1 MVRHITVIAMLPR
14 KLDAYIER
22 HYANNKSALL
32 LKGARQV
39 GKTSAIREYAKKKK
53 MNLIEINFYEDSSAC
68 NIFRGSQNAKDVLLR
83 ISAHTKKKT
92 SLPNT
97 MIFFDEVQKC
107 PEVITWIKFLVDEGS
122 CRYALSGSL
131 LGVELKGVESVPVG
145 YMAVKEVFPL
155 DMEEFSQCLGL
166 SDEVL
171 AKVSDAFEK
180 RSPVDEV
187 VHAALMKMVHL
198 YLVVGGMPAAVQAYV
213 DTNDLNVVEEKQK
226 EILELYK
233 WDISQYDPEK
243 KLEIN
248 EIFSLIPSELD
259 AKNKRFIL
267 KNLNEHARFSRYENS
282 FLWLKNAGV
291 AIPTLNIQEP
301 TFSFKLNELRNLFKL
316 FQNDVGLLTCQYA
329 SGIQLKLLQGEI
341 RQNYGAIYENLVAQE
356 LYCHGFGGDDHELH
370 YFNSKKQGEL
380 DFVIAQNG
388 RVIPIEVKSGK
399 DYERHSALNNVLSNR
414 DYNIEYAYIL
424 TNDNLHVNDRR
435 IYMPIYMLMFIQK
448 TPSPANQ
455 IFKLDLH
462 NL

>member
-1 MVRHITVIAMLPR
+1 MLSR
-14 KLDAYIER
+14 KLDNIIER

-39 GKTSAIREYAKKKK
+39 GKTSAIRKYATEQK
-53 MNLIEINFYEDSSAC
+53 MNLIEINFYEDDSAC
-68 NIFRGSQNAKDVLLR
+68 NIFKGSQNAKDVLLR

-122 CRYALSGSL
+122 CKYALSGSL

-145 YMAVKEVFPL
+145 YMSVKEVFPL
-155 DMEEFSQCLGL
+155 DIEEFSRCLGL

-171 AKVSDAFEK
+171 TSVAEAFEK
-180 RSPVDEV
+180 RSPVDDI
-187 VHAALMKMVHL
+187 VHASLIKMVYL

-226 EILELYK
+226 EILDLYK
-233 WDISQYDPEK
+233 WDISQYDPDK

-248 EIFSLIPSELD
+248 EIFNLIPSELD

-316 FQNDVGLLTCQYA
+316 FQNDVGLLTSQYA
-329 SGIQLKLLQGEI
+329 SGIQLQLLQGEVK
-341 RQNYGAIYENLVAQE
+341 QNYGAIYENLVAQE

-388 RVIPIEVKSGK
+388 KVIPIEVKSGK
-399 DYERHSALNNVLSNR
+399 DYERHNALSNVLAND
-414 DYNIEYAYIL
+414 DYNIDFAYVL
-424 TNDNLHVNDRR
+424 TNDNLHVEGKR
-435 IYMPIYMLMFIQK
+435 IYMPIYMLMFIK
-448 TPSPANQ
+448 KSPAPANQ
-455 IFKLDLH
+455 IFKFDLH

>member
-1 MVRHITVIAMLPR
+1 MLAR
-14 KLDAYIER
+14 KLDKYIER

-39 GKTSAIREYAKKKK
+39 GKTSAIREYARKKK
-53 MNLIEINFYEDSSAC
+53 MNLIEINFYEDDSARG
-68 NIFRGSQNAKDVLLR
+68 IFKGSQNAKDVLLR

-92 SLPNT
+92 SLPDT

-131 LGVELKGVESVPVG
+131 LGVEMKGIESVPVG

-155 DMEEFSQCLGL
+155 DIEEFSRCLGL
-166 SDEVL
+166 SDEVI
-171 AKVSDAFEK
+171 ARVAESFEK
-180 RSPVDEV
+180 RIPVDEII
-187 VHAALMKMVHL
+187 HAALIRMIHL

-226 EILELYK
+226 EILDMYK
-233 WDISQYDPEK
+233 WDISQYDK
-243 KLEIN
+243 DRKLDIN
-248 EIFSLIPSELD
+248 EIFNLIPSELD

-282 FLWLKNAGV
+282 FIWLKNAGA
-291 AIPTLNIQEP
+291 AIPALNIQEP

-329 SGIQLKLLQGEI
+329 AGIQLQLLQGEI
-341 RQNYGAIYENLVAQE
+341 KQNYGAIYENLVAQE
-356 LYCHGFGGDDHELH
+356 LHCHGFGGDDHELH

-388 RVIPIEVKSGK
+388 KVIPIEVKSGK
-399 DYERHSALNNVLSNR
+399 DYERHSALTNVLGNR
-414 DYNIEYAYIL
+414 DYNIDFAYIL
-424 TNDNLHVNDRR
+424 TNDNLHIDDKR

-448 TPSPANQ
+448 SPAPAEQ
-455 IFKLDLH
+455 IFRFDLY

>member
-1 MVRHITVIAMLPR
+1 MDINYTDMLSR
-14 KLDAYIER
+14 KLDNFIEK
-22 HYANNKSALL
+22 HYENNKSALL

-39 GKTSAIREYAKKKK
+39 GKTSAIRKYARKQK
-53 MNLIEINFYEDSSAC
+53 MNLIEINFYEDDSAC
-68 NIFRGSQNAKDVLLR
+68 GIFKGSQNAKDVLLR

-122 CRYALSGSL
+122 CKYALSGSL

-155 DMEEFSQCLGL
+155 DMEEFSRCLGL

-171 AKVSDAFEK
+171 TSVEEAFDK
-180 RSPVDEV
+180 KIPVDKV
-187 VHAALMKMVHL
+187 VHDALMKMVHL
-198 YLVVGGMPAAVQAYV
+198 YLVVGGMPAAVQAYI

-226 EILELYK
+226 EIIDLYK
-233 WDISQYDPEK
+233 WDISQYDPNK

-248 EIFSLIPSELD
+248 EIFNLIPSELD

-291 AIPTLNIQEP
+291 AIPTMNIKEP

-316 FQNDVGLLTCQYA
+316 FQNDVGLLTSQYA
-329 SGIQLKLLQGEI
+329 SGIQLHLLQGEVK
-341 RQNYGAIYENLVAQE
+341 QNYGAIYENLVAQE

-388 RVIPIEVKSGK
+388 KVIPIEVKSGK
-399 DYERHSALNNVLSNR
+399 DYERHNALTNVLTND
-414 DYNIEYAYIL
+414 DYNIDFAYIL
-424 TNDNLHVNDRR
+424 TNDNLRVEDKR

-448 TPSPANQ
+448 SPAPANQ
-455 IFKLDLH
+455 IFKFDLH

>member
-1 MVRHITVIAMLPR
+1 MDINYTDMLSR
-14 KLDAYIER
+14 KLDNFIEK
-22 HYANNKSALL
+22 HYENNKSALL

-39 GKTSAIREYAKKKK
+39 GKTSAIRKYARKQK
-53 MNLIEINFYEDSSAC
+53 MNLIEINFYEDDSAC
-68 NIFRGSQNAKDVLLR
+68 GIFKGSQNAKDVLLR

-122 CRYALSGSL
+122 CKYALSGSL

-155 DMEEFSQCLGL
+155 DMEEFSRCLGL

-171 AKVSDAFEK
+171 TSVREAFDK
-180 RSPVDEV
+180 KIPVDKV
-187 VHAALMKMVHL
+187 VHDALMKMAHL

-226 EILELYK
+226 EIIDLYK
-233 WDISQYDPEK
+233 WDISQYDPNK

-248 EIFSLIPSELD
+248 EIFNLIPSELD

-267 KNLNEHARFSRYENS
+267 KNLNEHARFSRYENG

-301 TFSFKLNELRNLFKL
+301 TFSFRLNELRNLFKL
-316 FQNDVGLLTCQYA
+316 FQNDVGLLTSQYA
-329 SGIQLKLLQGEI
+329 SGIQLHLLQGEVK
-341 RQNYGAIYENLVAQE
+341 QNYGAIYENLVAQE
-356 LYCHGFGGDDHELH
+356 LYCHGFGGDEHELH

-388 RVIPIEVKSGK
+388 KVIPIEVKSGK
-399 DYERHSALNNVLSNR
+399 DYERHNALTNVLAND
-414 DYNIEYAYIL
+414 DYNIDFAYVL
-424 TNDNLHVNDRR
+424 TNDNLRVEDKR
-435 IYMPIYMLMFIQK
+435 IYMPIYMLMFILK
-448 TPSPANQ
+448 SPAPSNQ
-455 IFKLDLH
+455 IFKFDLH

>member
-1 MVRHITVIAMLPR
+1 MLSR
-14 KLDAYIER
+14 KLDNIIER

-39 GKTSAIREYAKKKK
+39 GKTSAIRKYATEQK
-53 MNLIEINFYEDSSAC
+53 MNLIEINFYEDDSAC
-68 NIFRGSQNAKDVLLR
+68 NIFKGSQNAKDVLLR

-122 CRYALSGSL
+122 CKYALSGSL

-145 YMAVKEVFPL
+145 YMSVKEVFPL
-155 DMEEFSQCLGL
+155 DIEEFSRCLGL

-171 AKVSDAFEK
+171 TSVAEAFEK
-180 RSPVDEV
+180 RTPVDDI
-187 VHAALMKMVHL
+187 VHASLIKMVYL

-226 EILELYK
+226 EILDLYK
-233 WDISQYDPEK
+233 WDISQYDPDK

-248 EIFSLIPSELD
+248 EIFNLIPSELD

-316 FQNDVGLLTCQYA
+316 FQNDVGLLTSQYA
-329 SGIQLKLLQGEI
+329 SGIQLQLLQGEVK
-341 RQNYGAIYENLVAQE
+341 QNYGAIYENLVAQE
-356 LYCHGFGGDDHELH
+356 LYCHGFGGDEHELH

-388 RVIPIEVKSGK
+388 KVIPIEVKSGK
-399 DYERHSALNNVLSNR
+399 DYERHNALSNVLAND
-414 DYNIEYAYIL
+414 DYNIDFAYVL
-424 TNDNLHVNDRR
+424 TNDNLHIEGKR
-435 IYMPIYMLMFIQK
+435 IYMPIYMLMFIK
-448 TPSPANQ
+448 KSPAPANQ
-455 IFKLDLH
+455 IFKFDLH

>member
-1 MVRHITVIAMLPR
+1 MDINYTDMLSR
-14 KLDAYIER
+14 KLDNFIAK
-22 HYANNKSALL
+22 HYENNKSALL

-39 GKTSAIREYAKKKK
+39 GKTSAIRKYARKQK
-53 MNLIEINFYEDSSAC
+53 MNLIEINFYEDDSAC
-68 NIFRGSQNAKDVLLR
+68 GIFKGSQNAKDVLLR

-122 CRYALSGSL
+122 CKYALSGSL

-155 DMEEFSQCLGL
+155 DMEEFSRCLGL

-171 AKVSDAFEK
+171 TSVEEAFDK
-180 RSPVDEV
+180 KIPVDKV
-187 VHAALMKMVHL
+187 VHDALMKMVHL
-198 YLVVGGMPAAVQAYV
+198 YLVVGGMPAAVQAYI

-226 EILELYK
+226 EIIDLYK
-233 WDISQYDPEK
+233 WDISQYDPNK

-248 EIFSLIPSELD
+248 EIFNLIPSELD

-291 AIPTLNIQEP
+291 AIPTMNIKEP

-316 FQNDVGLLTCQYA
+316 FQNDVGLLTSQYA
-329 SGIQLKLLQGEI
+329 SGIQLHLLQGEVK
-341 RQNYGAIYENLVAQE
+341 QNYGAIYENLVAQE
-356 LYCHGFGGDDHELH
+356 LYCHGFGGDEHELH

-399 DYERHSALNNVLSNR
+399 DYERHNALTNVLTND
-414 DYNIEYAYIL
+414 DYNIDFAYVL
-424 TNDNLHVNDRR
+424 TNDNLRIEDKL

-448 TPSPANQ
+448 SPAPANQ
-455 IFKLDLH
+455 IFKFDLH